1 MGSLVDVSI
10 NTNGIAKLGE
20 LICNAT
26 GITAAGIKKNA
37 DAECYKRLLM
47 AKAEKT
53 IKQGDDNAIDRFI
66 YAQAHKKLDNILQ
79 VSQKA
84 FNEFTEQEEV
94 SSEKVDQDWATRFF
108 NIVEDISDEEMQNLW
123 AKILA
128 GEIKQPKSYSL
139 RTLEVLRN
147 LSKEEAEAFIRN
159 APYCIDDYLCAEK
172 KFIKD
177 IDYLLL
183 VDAGLIAP
191 HGDLAINIKANKED
205 ENLFIFRLG
214 KRAICLMGDKDK
226 IAQKSIKIYSL
237 TKAGSELLRLSTV
250 EPSQECVDYFI
261 DIYRNNGATRITEH
275 KVTVIKDNSFECDN
289 KPIKV
294 HFDSSL

>member
-26 GITAAGIKKNA
+26 GITVAGIKKNA

-47 AKAEKT
+47 AKAENT
-53 IKQGDDNAIDRFI
+53 ISQGNDNAIDKFI

-128 GEIKQPKSYSL
+128 GEIKQPKSFSL
-139 RTLEVLRN
+139 RTLEILRN

-159 APYCIDDYLCAEK
+159 APYCFGDGCLCHDSFVSINDYV
-172 KFIKD
+172 
-177 IDYLLL
+177 LLT
-183 VDAGLIAP
+183 DASLTAP
-191 HGDLAINIKANKED
+191 HESIVIKYTPDEDGYFNIKLRDTTLKIKTENKGTQ
-205 ENLFIFRLG
+205 ISMR
-214 KRAICLMGDKDK
+214 
-226 IAQKSIKIYSL
+226 IYVL
-237 TKAGSELLRLSTV
+237 TKAGEELLKLSTT
-250 EPSQECVDYFI
+250 SISSDCINYIIKFLK
-261 DIYRNNGATRITEH
+261 NNGATKITEH
-275 KVTVIKDNSFECDN
+275 KVTATKGSDFDFDD

>member
-128 GEIKQPKSYSL
+128 GEIKQPKSFSL
-139 RTLEVLRN
+139 RTLEILRN

-159 APYCIDDYLCAEK
+159 APYCFGDGCLCHDSFVSINDYV
-172 KFIKD
+172 
-177 IDYLLL
+177 LLT
-183 VDAGLIAP
+183 DASLTAP
-191 HGDLAINIKANKED
+191 HESIVIKYTPDEDGYFNIKLRDTTLKIKTENKGTQ
-205 ENLFIFRLG
+205 ISMR
-214 KRAICLMGDKDK
+214 
-226 IAQKSIKIYSL
+226 IYVL
-237 TKAGSELLRLSTV
+237 TKAGEELLKLSTT
-250 EPSQECVDYFI
+250 SISSDCINYIIKFLK
-261 DIYRNNGATRITEH
+261 NNGATKITEH
-275 KVTVIKDNSFECDN
+275 KVTATKGSDFDFDD

>member
-20 LICNAT
+20 LILNAA
-26 GITAAGIKKNA
+26 GITAAGIKRNA

-47 AKAEKT
+47 AKAENT
-53 IKQGDDNAIDRFI
+53 ISQGNDNAIDKFI

-128 GEIKQPKSYSL
+128 GEIKQPKSFSL
-139 RTLEVLRN
+139 RTLEILRN

-159 APYCIDDYLCAEK
+159 APYCFGDGCLCHDSFVSINDYV
-172 KFIKD
+172 
-177 IDYLLL
+177 LLT
-183 VDAGLIAP
+183 DASLTAP
-191 HGDLAINIKANKED
+191 HESIVIKYTPDEDGYFNIKLRDTTLKIKTENKGTQ
-205 ENLFIFRLG
+205 ISMR
-214 KRAICLMGDKDK
+214 
-226 IAQKSIKIYSL
+226 IYVL
-237 TKAGSELLRLSTV
+237 TKAGEELLKLSTT
-250 EPSQECVDYFI
+250 SISSDCINYIIKFLK
-261 DIYRNNGATRITEH
+261 NNGATKITEH
-275 KVTVIKDNSFECDN
+275 KVTATKGSDFDFDD

>member
-47 AKAEKT
+47 AKAENT
-53 IKQGDDNAIDRFI
+53 ISQGNDNAIDKFI

-128 GEIKQPKSYSL
+128 GEIKQPKSFSL
-139 RTLEVLRN
+139 RTLEILRN

-159 APYCIDDYLCAEK
+159 APYCFGDGCLCHDSFVSINDYV
-172 KFIKD
+172 
-177 IDYLLL
+177 LLT
-183 VDAGLIAP
+183 DASLTAP
-191 HGDLAINIKANKED
+191 HESIVIKYTPDEDGYFNIKLRDTTLKIKTENKGTQ
-205 ENLFIFRLG
+205 ISMR
-214 KRAICLMGDKDK
+214 
-226 IAQKSIKIYSL
+226 IYVL
-237 TKAGSELLRLSTV
+237 TKAGEELLKLSTT
-250 EPSQECVDYFI
+250 SISSDCINYIIKFLK
-261 DIYRNNGATRITEH
+261 NNGATKITEH
-275 KVTVIKDNSFECDN
+275 KVTATKGSDFDFDD

>member
-47 AKAEKT
+47 AKAEN
-53 IKQGDDNAIDRFI
+53 IISQGNDNAIDRFI
-66 YAQAHKKLDNILQ
+66 YAQTHKKLDNILQ
-79 VSQKA
+79 VSQKV

-128 GEIKQPKSYSL
+128 GEIKQPKSFSL

-147 LSKEEAEAFIRN
+147 ISKEEAEAFIRN
-159 APYCIDDYLCAEK
+159 APYCLDNCLCAENN
-172 KFIKD
+172 FIK
-177 IDYLLL
+177 ITDYLLL

-191 HGDLAINIKANKED
+191 HEDLVVNITIDKEEEKLFVLKLGNRVLCLSGD
-205 ENLFIFRLG
+205 R
-214 KRAICLMGDKDK
+214 DK
-226 IAQKSIKIYSL
+226 IEQKRIKIYSL
-237 TKAGSELLRLSTV
+237 TKAGSELLRLSIV

-261 DIYRNNGATRITEH
+261 DIFRNNGATRITEH
-275 KVTVIKDNSFECDN
+275 KVTAIKGNNFDFGDE
-289 KPIKV
+289 PIKV

>member
-53 IKQGDDNAIDRFI
+53 IKQGDDNVIDRFI

-128 GEIKQPKSYSL
+128 GEIKQPKSFSL

-147 LSKEEAEAFIRN
+147 ISKEEAEAFIRN
-159 APYCIDDYLCAEK
+159 APYCIDDCLCAEDRM
-172 KFIKD
+172 IT
-177 IDYLLL
+177 ITDYLLL
-183 VDAGLIAP
+183 IDAGLIAP
-191 HGDLAINIKANKED
+191 HEELAINPETNKE
-205 ENLFIFRLG
+205 EKSYSFRLG
-214 KRAICLMGDKDK
+214 DKAIK
-226 IAQKSIKIYSL
+226 IEGNKNTIMQRGIKIYSL
-237 TKAGSELLRLSTV
+237 TKAGNELIKLSNI
-250 EPSQECVDYFI
+250 EPSQKCI
-261 DIYRNNGATRITEH
+261 DIIVNIYRSNGATRITEH
-275 KVTVIKDNSFECDN
+275 KITAIKGNDFDFDD

>member
-47 AKAEKT
+47 AKAENT
-53 IKQGDDNAIDRFI
+53 ISQGNDNAIDKFI

-108 NIVEDISDEEMQNLW
+108 NIVEDISDEEMHNLW

-128 GEIKQPKSYSL
+128 GEIKQPKSFSL
-139 RTLEVLRN
+139 RTLEILRN

-159 APYCIDDYLCAEK
+159 APYCFGDGCLCHDSFVSINDYV
-172 KFIKD
+172 
-177 IDYLLL
+177 LLT
-183 VDAGLIAP
+183 DASLTAP
-191 HGDLAINIKANKED
+191 HESIVIKYTPDEDGYFNIKLRDTTLKIKTENKGTQ
-205 ENLFIFRLG
+205 ISMR
-214 KRAICLMGDKDK
+214 
-226 IAQKSIKIYSL
+226 IYVL
-237 TKAGSELLRLSTV
+237 TKAGEELLKLSTT
-250 EPSQECVDYFI
+250 SISSDCINYIIKFLK
-261 DIYRNNGATRITEH
+261 NNGATKITEH
-275 KVTVIKDNSFECDN
+275 KVTATKGSDFDFDD